1 MPKTFEIS
9 IKVRFADI
17 DKFNHVNNAKFLTYI
32 EEARMQYFDHFA
44 PDNNWKETG
53 IILANAQLSFLK
65 PIFGSDQVT
74 VKVWCSRVGN
84 KSFDLSYE
92 VFKKSSKSE
101 RVELCSTAMTSIVC
115 YNYLEERTISIP
127 GHWKTFLS

>member
-9 IKVRFADI
+9 IKVRFSDI

-32 EEARMQYFDHFA
+32 EEARMQYFDHFI

-101 RVELCSTAMTSIVC
+101 RAQQCSTAVTSIVC
-115 YNYLEERTISIP
+115 YNYLEEQTISIP
-127 GHWKTFLS
+127 DHWKNFLN